1 VEYIAT
7 AALIAGW
14 AIVEFA
20 VEPREDP
27 RWSGGILF
35 DDAARD
41 ALVSET
47 REGRNRAGRISDYTA
62 LAPQVTLF
70 ADTIIVPWARGGSFK
85 LIWQMNVMNAEA
97 LASSGLISRLG
108 HRLAGRERPDTE
120 PCREDHD
127 YDQTCFG
134 GTLASF
140 PSGHVAGAMTSAGLA
155 CAHHL
160 YAGLYEYPA
169 LDWAACGLSTSLGI
183 TTGVLRTVG
192 DRHYVSDV
200 IAGGVLG
207 FGLGFGLPTL
217 LHYRPLFGGG
227 VAAAAWTMAPIVGNG
242 EAGLVALGAF

>member
-1 VEYIAT
+1 LHSAYVAAVLQCATALFHCPNAYAESPSTSKRRSTSEHPPNTVVLPWRTEWRAFDTVEYIAT

-85 LIWQMNVMNAEA
+85 LKGTP
-97 LASSGLISRLG
+97 SS
-108 HRLAGRERPDTE
+108 
-120 PCREDHD
+120 
-127 YDQTCFG
+127 
-134 GTLASF
+134 
-140 PSGHVAGAMTSAGLA
+140 
-155 CAHHL
+155 
-160 YAGLYEYPA
+160 
-169 LDWAACGLSTSLGI
+169 
-183 TTGVLRTVG
+183 
-192 DRHYVSDV
+192 
-200 IAGGVLG
+200 
-207 FGLGFGLPTL
+207 
-217 LHYRPLFGGG
+217 
-227 VAAAAWTMAPIVGNG
+227 
-242 EAGLVALGAF
+242 